1 MTTPVIFPRTVRL
14 SKNQSITPSSPGSK
28 KNPTTSSQ
36 NIRQQAQKIA
46 LFNCLIKTN
55 QIK

>member
-1 MTTPVIFPRTVRL
+1 MFPLTVRRL
-14 SKNQSITPSSPGSK
+14 KST
-28 KNPTTSSQ
+28 NPTFPNQLLPNKQ
-36 NIRQQAQKIA
+36 NAQPHHSKHPQKIA